1 MSYIGKKNGNPNTD
15 FLEAGGELEN
25 HDLIN
30 VDSSSN
36 LLVGKTSSSTT
47 TAGFE
52 ARSNGQTVA
61 TIDGGTALI
70 ANRKT
75 SDGDVIKVMK
85 DGTVVGTIGVVN
97 NNNPFIANDADNSGL
112 QFGTNQIIPH
122 YDSLQRDNAVDLGSS
137 SVRFKDFYLSGG
149 VYVGGTGSA
158 NKLDDY
164 EEGTWTPIISD
175 ATSGGNTATSYS
187 VNDGRY
193 TKVGNQVTVNCF
205 VTNFVTTGMTSSSG
219 IYIQGFPFATDSDT
233 HMTAAVYNTRSS
245 NGGYTGG
252 PIAYMTPSTTY
263 CSFRFFINDT
273 SSNTYLMQVGDNA
286 SGSADFIFTATYIC
300 AN

>member
-158 NKLDDY
+158 NYLDDY
-164 EEGTWTPIISD
+164 EEGTWTPAPSVGAASTTNGNYTKI
-175 ATSGGNTATSYS
+175 GNTVHVWGYVAGFTNTTNNEPQTITGLPFTPSASRACGSAMWDYVDADSRYGTVYIADTS
-187 VNDGRY
+187 
-193 TKVGNQVTVNCF
+193 
-205 VTNFVTTGMTSSSG
+205 
-219 IYIQGFPFATDSDT
+219 
-233 HMTAAVYNTRSS
+233 AVYFYDASRNSGFDNIRCIDMDGS
-245 NGGYTGG
+245 G
-252 PIAYMTPSTTY
+252 
-263 CSFRFFINDT
+263 T
-273 SSNTYLMQVGDNA
+273 SVWFS
-286 SGSADFIFTATYIC
+286 ATYYT
-300 AN
+300 NS